1 MVYKR
6 PKYVKANRTN
16 EITGPWLDTEFFTD
30 SIKSESCLSIDGDND
45 SILKNSL
52 VNLWDSI
59 TVEEVRYQRKLGA
72 HPWVFPPHTIAYVKV
87 SAFSAM
93 M

>member
-6 PKYVKANRTN
+6 PRYVKANRTN

-30 SIKSESCLSIDGDND
+30 SIESESCLSIDGDND

-72 HPWVFPPHTIAYVKV
+72 HP
-87 SAFSAM
+87 
-93 M
+93 